1 MSVIGKSPCDE
12 AAIRSKAP
20 ALPSDP
26 KAGRWVLAAAILGS
40 SMAFIDGTVV
50 NVALPAIQKAFNAS
64 VIDVQ
69 WVVESYALFLSALLL
84 AGGSLGDVYGRRRI
98 FAAGVALFAA
108 ASAWCGFASSIS
120 GLIIARAFQGVAGAL
135 LVPGSLALI
144 SASFPADRRG
154 AAIGTWSGFSAVT
167 AAVGPVMG
175 GWLVDHISW
184 RAAFFVNLPIAAA
197 VLILTRCVPE
207 STSGDAK
214 QLDIPGAILVTAGLC
229 GVVYGFLQS
238 PQYGWRDPRVWG
250 PVALGV
256 LALGSFLFVEAHSRS
271 PMAPLGLFRSRAF
284 SGANLLTLFM
294 YAALTAVF
302 FFFPMNLIQIQGYP
316 ATAAGAA
323 TLPLI
328 VVMFLLSRWSG
339 GLVARYGSRL
349 PLTLG
354 PIIAAI
360 GFALFAR
367 PSTGGLY
374 WSTFFPAITVL
385 GLGMAITVAP
395 LTTTVMSAVDQR
407 HAGIASGINNAVS
420 RLAGLLAIAI
430 LGIVMVSVYT
440 STLESQLREAPIPS
454 TVAQHLR
461 EQAIRLAEAE
471 IPPELDAS
479 ARAAVRRAI
488 DNSFVSGF
496 RAVMLICSALA
507 LISALCAYT
516 MIE

>member
-1 MSVIGKSPCDE
+1 M
-12 AAIRSKAP
+12 
-20 ALPSDP
+20 
-26 KAGRWVLAAAILGS
+26 
-40 SMAFIDGTVV
+40 
-50 NVALPAIQKAFNAS
+50 
-64 VIDVQ
+64 
-69 WVVESYALFLSALLL
+69 
-84 AGGSLGDVYGRRRI
+84 
-98 FAAGVALFAA
+98 
-108 ASAWCGFASSIS
+108 
-120 GLIIARAFQGVAGAL
+120 
-135 LVPGSLALI
+135 
-144 SASFPADRRG
+144 
-154 AAIGTWSGFSAVT
+154 
-167 AAVGPVMG
+167 
-175 GWLVDHISW
+175 
-184 RAAFFVNLPIAAA
+184 
-197 VLILTRCVPE
+197 
-207 STSGDAK
+207 
-214 QLDIPGAILVTAGLC
+214 TAGLC

-294 YAALTAVF
+294 YAALSAVF